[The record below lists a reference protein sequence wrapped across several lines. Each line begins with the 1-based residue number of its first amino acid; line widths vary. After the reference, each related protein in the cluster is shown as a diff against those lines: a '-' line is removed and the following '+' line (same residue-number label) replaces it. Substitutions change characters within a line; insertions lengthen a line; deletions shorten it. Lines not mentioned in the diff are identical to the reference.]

1 MPDMFLQIFKGKNKT
16 IHKILWYYYVIDNPM
31 SSNIVTLKT
40 IPMSTI
46 HSATILMLFALIVI
60 SCSKDDTTTADCSG
74 STPTYTADIAPI
86 LNASCALS
94 GCHTAAFP
102 SDGIDLS
109 SYQKAK
115 SASLNGK
122 VLASMKHS
130 SGAKAMPLG
139 GAKLPDGDIR
149 KVEC

>member
-1 MPDMFLQIFKGKNKT
+1 
-16 IHKILWYYYVIDNPM
+16 
-31 SSNIVTLKT
+31 
-40 IPMSTI
+40 MSTI
-46 HSATILMLFALIVI
+46 SFRIALLMSFFVCM
-60 SCSKDDTTTADCSG
+60 SCSKEDAAPVECSG
-74 STPTYTADIAPI
+74 VTPTYTNDIAPI

-94 GCHTAAFP
+94 GCHTSAFP

-139 GAKLPDGDIR
+139 GAKLPDANIR
-149 KVEC
+149 KVECWIAGGAPE

>member
-1 MPDMFLQIFKGKNKT
+1 MTT
-16 IHKILWYYYVIDNPM
+16 ISLR
-31 SSNIVTLKT
+31 
-40 IPMSTI
+40 
-46 HSATILMLFALIVI
+46 FALLISVFI
-60 SCSKDDTTTADCSG
+60 WMSCSKEDTPVADCSG
-74 STPTYTADIAPI
+74 TTPTYTADIAPI

-94 GCHTAAFP
+94 GCHTSAFP
-102 SDGIDLS
+102 SDGVDLS

-139 GAKLPDGDIR
+139 GAKLPDADIQ
-149 KVEC
+149 KVACWIAGGAPE

>member
-1 MPDMFLQIFKGKNKT
+1 
-16 IHKILWYYYVIDNPM
+16 
-31 SSNIVTLKT
+31 
-40 IPMSTI
+40 MSTI
-46 HSATILMLFALIVI
+46 HFRTIFMLFVLIWI
-60 SCSKDDTTTADCSG
+60 SCSKEDTTAADCSG
-74 STPTYTADIAPI
+74 TAPTYAADIAPI

-102 SDGIDLS
+102 ADGVDLS

-139 GAKLPDGDIR
+139 GARLPDGDIR
-149 KVEC
+149 KVECWIAAGAPE